1 MRESRRKHV
10 LPLLGVLKSLKP
22 ADRVIVLSHLDD
34 ITRDRLYETINHVL
48 STASPLPAAKK
59 TLLKKRLWKHR
70 DDLRFVTDARKRAG
84 ERRKRLLQMGGA
96 PMGYLLKTAVPLLL
110 NLYSK

>member
-1 MRESRRKHV
+1 MRVSRRKYV
-10 LPLLGVLKSLKP
+10 LPLLGVLKTLKP
-22 ADRVIVLSHLDD
+22 ADRIIVLSHLDD

-59 TLLKKRLWKHR
+59 KLLKRRLWKHR
-70 DDLRFVTDARKRAG
+70 DDLRFVTDANKRSG
-84 ERRKRLLQMGGA
+84 ERKKRLLQMGGA